1 MKLDGNN
8 IYGKVLVK
16 SNDYLWI
23 NISAVAP
30 GRTIDY
36 VSITPVNGN
45 VVLVEVQDI
54 RFKVQNNDT
63 KDVLVNFHVYLR

>member
-8 IYGKVLVK
+8 IYGKALVK

-30 GRTIDY
+30 NRKIDY

-45 VVLVEVQDI
+45 VTLTEVQEVK
-54 RFKVQNNDT
+54 FKVQNSDT
-63 KDVLVNFHVYLR
+63 KDVFVNFHVHLK